1 LKNFAVPET
10 LCELSVVELL
20 DEGTMREIHG
30 AISNLQTSLVMLGT
44 LTFTVAECL
53 KWREPTYNKQWSAF
67 QQKASYGFSKLRQ
80 SIHRQ
85 I

>member
-1 LKNFAVPET
+1 VVPET

-20 DEGTMREIHG
+20 GEGAMREIHG
-30 AISNLQTSLVMLGT
+30 ALSNLQTSLDMLGT

-53 KWREPTYNKQWSAF
+53 KWRQRKYNKQWSAF
-67 QQKASYGFSKLRQ
+67 QQKTSYGFSKFNQ

-85 I
+85 T